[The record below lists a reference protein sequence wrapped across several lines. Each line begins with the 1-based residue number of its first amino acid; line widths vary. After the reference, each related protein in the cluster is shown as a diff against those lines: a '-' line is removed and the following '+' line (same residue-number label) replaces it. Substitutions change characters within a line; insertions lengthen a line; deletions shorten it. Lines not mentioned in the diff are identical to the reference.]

1 MKNLGSHVRLVAL
14 LSLILLLGTATAAY
28 AQITPLADTYT
39 NTADPTTNYGAK
51 TLLDVDGATQTTYIQ
66 FDLSSIPATAS
77 ISQATLKLYVDAV
90 AKAGSFNVNYVNGTW
105 AENTIDASNAPGL
118 GKMIASN
125 VAITTADKNQ
135 YILINVTSAVQAW
148 LNGSETNN
156 GIALAANGSFY
167 AAFDSKE
174 NATTSHPPEL
184 DIAFAGGDGTITGI
198 TTASGSGL
206 TGGGTSGTL
215 NLSLTNGCAAN
226 QVLQWSG
233 TGWVCSSAGTG
244 TVTSVG
250 SGTGLTGGPITGS
263 GTLSIAS
270 QACASG
276 DALSALPFT
285 CSSFATLG
293 NNTFTGKQTINNT
306 TAISG
311 SDSSGVLQV
320 TNLLTSGSA
329 PGVLGVTNSN
339 NASGVKGVASAT
351 SGPVNGVFGTTASA
365 NGNGVLGTSP
375 NVGVYGQTAS
385 ISMEGQTYGSY
396 AGVWGDGGGADTG
409 SSGVLGT
416 ADENTA
422 GAFFNNTAGL
432 PTLSAENDTT
442 AANSGAAVFVGFMP
456 FLLGDYTFATI
467 GDAGCGSGFMALQL
481 GYAPMYD
488 CNNYTLLG
496 DSNGNTYVNA
506 GQGDTIHLRINNGDQ
521 LTVTKGHVD
530 VIGTLSKGGGS
541 FKIDHPLDPANKYLY
556 HSFVESPD
564 MKNIY
569 DGNITTDEAG
579 LATVTLPDWFD
590 ALNRDFRY
598 QLTVIG
604 QFAQA
609 VVASEITQNQ
619 FSIKTDKPNVE
630 VSWQVTGT
638 RQDAFANANRIPIEV
653 EKAPADRG
661 HYIYPELFGAPETE
675 RIGYMAVP
683 PASERVVP
691 KRPNLRRPNNR
702 SPSQQQGAFGFTAPL
717 KLAPLNAAASTH
729 PATQVAAQPK

>member
-375 NVGVYGQTAS
+375 NVGVYGQAA
-385 ISMEGQTYGSY
+385 GSSKNVGFGVG
-396 AGVWGDGGGADTG
+396 AGVWGDTDGGKLNRYY
-409 SSGVLGT
+409 GVLGT
-416 ADENTA
+416 ADQNTA
-422 GAFFNNTAGL
+422 GAFYDNADGVYTTGAL
-432 PTLSAENDTT
+432 YAENDTT

-456 FLLGDYTFATI
+456 PLLGRAAPPSAVI

-481 GYAPMYD
+481 GQVLNMSD

-496 DSNGNTYVNA
+496 DLTGNAFVNA
-506 GQGDTIHLRINNGDQ
+506 DFNVGSGTVHVRINNGDQ
-521 LTVTKGHVD
+521 LRVTIEHVD
-530 VIGTLSKGGGS
+530 VVGTLSKGGGS

-569 DGNITTDEAG
+569 DGNITTDDAG
-579 LATVTLPDWFD
+579 LATVTLPEWFE

-598 QLTVIG
+598 HLTVIG

-609 VVASEITQNQ
+609 IVASKMANNR
-619 FSIKTDKPNVE
+619 FSIRTNKPNVK
-630 VSWQVTGT
+630 VSWQVTGI
-638 RQDAFANANRIPIEV
+638 RQDAFANANRIPVEV
-653 EKAPADRG
+653 EKAPRDRG
-661 HYIYPELFGAPETE
+661 HYLYPELFGAPETA
-675 RIGYMAVP
+675 RIGYGPVVRQNSVRVP
-683 PASERVVP
+683 IRAGLH
-691 KRPNLRRPNNR
+691 K
-702 SPSQQQGAFGFTAPL
+702 
-717 KLAPLNAAASTH
+717 
-729 PATQVAAQPK
+729 